1 MHSRISRIVSAL
13 FLALLMA
20 STLIAQTAET
30 GSIQGKVSDK
40 NGPLPGVTVEVTS
53 VNLQGTRTAT
63 TDSKGEFR
71 VNLLPP
77 GKYQVNS
84 SLSGFS
90 AVKQNNVAVGLSR
103 TVSLEIIMSPALSE
117 QITVSAAAPIVDV
130 TSASTGTNVTAETMQ
145 SLPLARNYTA
155 AVQIAPGAGT
165 DNSGA
170 TFYGSSGAE
179 NQYVIDGLNTTA
191 VRSGIQGKE
200 LNVDFVQE
208 LDVKTG
214 ALPAEYGRLTGG
226 MVDAITKSGG
236 NEFKGDVA
244 GFDAPSSFRANNTSF
259 TQRSGTTPS
268 VTETGTQIRDFDGD
282 LGGYF
287 MKDRLWFFGAFD
299 RASST
304 DLATRILTPLEIPGS
319 ATIPV
324 GATFPGKNTQSLY
337 AGKLTLRLNDSNNFN
352 VSVFGDPRTNNGPQ
366 FIIAGPPSTYQG
378 TLKTGSADYI
388 GHYEGVFGS
397 SFVVTGQAGRHSEK
411 TNTSG
416 PGASIP
422 NISDRTGAQPVN
434 SGGFGFFEDDTF
446 NRKTA
451 RLDVGKYWANHD
463 FKVGVDY
470 ENLNA
475 NVNEFDGGAGERI
488 QKKLSSTG
496 TVFYTHRYFINDQ
509 APGFDRAN
517 PATWQLAVPL
527 TSTPQTKNTAAYIQD
542 AWRLAPQFTLSAGF
556 RWEKQQ
562 VIGRGGVTAFELNK
576 NYSPRIG
583 FIWDVEN
590 NGRSKAYANFGR
602 FFEAIPMD
610 INIRSFG
617 GELSCICANFSP
629 DPANF
634 LQDPAATL
642 PISQGG
648 TVGVRPS
655 LLGGSTEPVDPNL
668 KGQHIDE
675 YVAGYEHE
683 MGSNLV
689 VGVKGT
695 YRKLAN
701 VIEDMLIGGTGSYLI
716 ANPGSGIGR
725 EAGFYDGGSVVTPTA
740 KRNYKGVELNA
751 RKRFSNNTQFIASY
765 LWSRLEGNY
774 DGVFQASTGQL
785 DPNINSAFDY
795 ADFIV
800 NNNGLLSNDRTHT
813 LKFDGSYQFSSGMLN
828 GLQMGLTTYWQS
840 GTPLTAVGYSSAYQN
855 WEYYLT
861 PRGALGRG
869 PSDYEASAHF
879 GFPINMG
886 STRVMLIADVFNLLN
901 RQGKTVLDQRFNRI
915 NDAPCTG
922 IGGSDVC
929 TSDGGLRTVTGT
941 ITPVGGIST
950 ANAPNP
956 DFLKAGTQF
965 DAPRSFRIGAR
976 VTF

>member
-1 MHSRISRIVSAL
+1 MHSRSTRILSAL
-13 FLALLMA
+13 FLTVLMA
-20 STLIAQTAET
+20 STTLVAQTTET
-30 GSIQGKVSDK
+30 GSIQGKISDK

-63 TDSKGEFR
+63 TDTKGEFR

-77 GKYQVNS
+77 GSYQVTS
-84 SLSGFS
+84 SLAGFS
-90 AVKQNNVAVGLSR
+90 AVKQSNVTVGLGR
-103 TVSLEIIMSPALSE
+103 TASLDVIMSAALSE
-117 QITVSAAAPIVDV
+117 QITVNASAPIVDI
-130 TSASTGTNVTAETMQ
+130 TSTSTGTNVTAETMQ

-155 AVQIAPGAGT
+155 AAQVAPGASSDASGT
-165 DNSGA
+165 

-191 VRSGIQGKE
+191 VRSGTEGKQ

-226 MVDAITKSGG
+226 MVTAITKSGG

-244 GFDAPSSFRANNTSF
+244 AFDAPQNFRSNNTSF
-259 TQRSGTTPS
+259 TQRPGTTAS
-268 VTETGTQIRDFDGD
+268 ITETSSALRDFDGD

-287 MKDRLWFFGAFD
+287 VKDRLWFFGAYD
-299 RASST
+299 RINST
-304 DLATRILTPLEIPGS
+304 DLSTRVNSDLLIPGS
-319 ATIPV
+319 ATIPI
-324 GATFPGKNTQSLY
+324 GAQFSGQNTSNLY
-337 AGKLTLRLNDSNNFN
+337 AGKLSLRLNDSNNFN

-366 FIIAGPPSTYQG
+366 FAIAGPPSTYQG

-388 GHYEGVFGS
+388 GHYDGVFGS
-397 SFVVTGQAGRHSEK
+397 SFIVTAQAGKHSEK

-416 PGASIP
+416 PGATIP
-422 NISDRTGAQPVN
+422 NISDRTGPQPVN
-434 SGGFGFFEDDTF
+434 SGGFGFFENDTF
-446 NRKTA
+446 DRKTA

-463 FKVGVDY
+463 FKVGADY

-488 QKKLSSTG
+488 QKKVSSTG
-496 TVFYTHRYFINDQ
+496 TIYYTHRYYINDQ
-509 APGFDRAN
+509 AAGFDRAN
-517 PATWQLAVPL
+517 PATWVLAVPL
-527 TSTPQTKNTAAYIQD
+527 TSTPQTKNTSAYIQD
-542 AWRLAPQFTLSAGF
+542 AWRLLPQFTLSAGF

-562 VIGRGGVTAFELNK
+562 VIGRGGVTAFELSK

-617 GELSCICANFSP
+617 GEIQCICANFSP

-634 LQDPAATL
+634 LQDPLATKS
-642 PISQGG
+642 IASGG
-648 TVGVRPS
+648 TVGVKAS
-655 LLGGSTEPVDPNL
+655 LLGASVEPVDPNL

-689 VGVKGT
+689 IGVKGT

-701 VIEDMLIGGTGSYLI
+701 VIEDMLIGTTGSYLI

-725 EAGFYDGGSVVTPTA
+725 EAGFYDGGTVVTPTA
-740 KRNYKGVELNA
+740 KRNYKGVEVNA
-751 RKRFSNNTQFIASY
+751 RKRFSNNTQFLASY

-828 GLQMGLTTYWQS
+828 GLQMGLTTYWVS

-886 STRVMLIADVFNLLN
+886 PTRVTLIADVFNLLN
-901 RQGKTVLDQRFNRI
+901 RQAKTVLDQRFNRI
-915 NDAPCTG
+915 NDARCVGITG
-922 IGGSDVC
+922 AC
-929 TSDGGLRTVTGT
+929 TSDGGIATLPNTL
-941 ITPVGGIST
+941 TPAGSVNL
-950 ANAPNP
+950 AAAPNP
-956 DFLKAGTQF
+956 DFLKAGTSF

>member
-1 MHSRISRIVSAL
+1 MHSRTTRILSAL
-13 FLALLMA
+13 FLTVLMA
-20 STLIAQTAET
+20 STTLVAQTTET
-30 GSIQGKVSDK
+30 GSIQGKISDK
-40 NGPLPGVTVEVTS
+40 TGPLPGVTVEVTS

-63 TDSKGEFR
+63 TDTKGEFR

-77 GKYQVNS
+77 GTYQVMS

-90 AVKQNNVAVGLSR
+90 SVKQSSVAVGLSR
-103 TVSLEIIMSPALSE
+103 TVSLDITMSPALSE
-117 QITVSAAAPIVDV
+117 QITVNGSAPIVDV
-130 TSASTGTNVTAETMQ
+130 TSATTGTNITAETMQ
-145 SLPLARNYTA
+145 SLPIARNYTA
-155 AVQIAPGAGT
+155 AAQMAPGAGT
-165 DNSGA
+165 DANGT
-170 TFYGSSGAE
+170 TFYGSSSAE

-191 VRSGIQGKE
+191 IRSGIEGKQ
-200 LNVDFVQE
+200 LNLDFVQE
-208 LDVKTG
+208 VEVKTG

-226 MVDAITKSGG
+226 MINAITKSGG
-236 NEFKGDVA
+236 NEFKGDA
-244 GFDAPSSFRANNTSF
+244 FGYDSPSGLRADNSSFTE
-259 TQRSGTTPS
+259 RSGTTPS
-268 VTETGTQIRDFDGD
+268 VTELGTQLKDFGGD
-282 LGGYF
+282 LGGYM
-287 MKDRLWFFGAFD
+287 MKDRLWFFGAYD
-299 RASST
+299 RVNST
-304 DLATRILTPLEIPGS
+304 DLATRVISALPIPGS
-319 ATIPV
+319 PTIPV
-324 GATFPGKNTQSLY
+324 GASFPGTNRQDLY
-337 AGKLTLRLNDSNNFN
+337 AGKLTLRLNDSNNLNF
-352 VSVFGDPRTNNGPQ
+352 SIFGDPKTNSGPQ
-366 FIIAGPPSTYQG
+366 FVIAGPPSTYQG

-388 GHYEGVFGS
+388 AHYSGVFGS
-397 SFVVTGQAGRHSEK
+397 SFVVTGQAGKHSES

-422 NISDRTGAQPVN
+422 NISDRTGPQPVN
-434 SGGFGFFEDDTF
+434 SGGFGFFENDKFD
-446 NRKTA
+446 RKTA

-463 FKVGVDY
+463 FKIGADY
-470 ENLNA
+470 EDLNA
-475 NVNEFDGGAGERI
+475 DVNEFDGGAGERI
-488 QKKLSSTG
+488 QKKVSSTG
-496 TVFYTHRYFINDQ
+496 AIYFTHRYFINDQ
-509 APGFDRAN
+509 APGFNRAD
-517 PATWQLAVPL
+517 PSTFVLAVPL
-527 TSTPQTKNTAAYIQD
+527 TSTPETKNTAAYIQD
-542 AWRLAPQFTLSAGF
+542 AWRILPQLTLSAGF
-556 RWEKQQ
+556 RWEQQQ
-562 VIGRGGVTAFELNK
+562 VIGRGGVQAFELNK
-576 NYSPRIG
+576 NYSPRLG
-583 FIWDVEN
+583 FIWDVQN

-602 FFEAIPMD
+602 FFEAIPLD

-617 GELSCICANFSP
+617 GELSCICSNFSA

-634 LQDPAATL
+634 LQDPKATL

-648 TVGVRPS
+648 TVGVRAS

-740 KRNYKGVELNA
+740 KRNYKGVEVSA
-751 RKRFSNNTQFIASY
+751 RKRFSNNTSFLASY

-813 LKFDGSYQFSSGMLN
+813 VKFDGSYQFSRGFVN
-828 GLQMGLTTYWQS
+828 GLQVGLTTYWQS

-861 PRGALGRG
+861 QRGALGRG
-869 PSDYEASAHF
+869 PSDYEANFHL
-879 GFPINMG
+879 GFPINLG
-886 STRVMLIADVFNLLN
+886 SNRVMLIGDVFNLLN
-901 RQGKTVLDQRFNRI
+901 RQAKTVLDQRFNRI

-922 IGGSDVC
+922 IIGAC
-929 TSDGGLRTVTGT
+929 TSDGGIATVAGT
-941 ITPVGGIST
+941 LTPAGHPDL

-956 DFLKAGTQF
+956 DFLKAGTAF
-965 DAPRSFRIGAR
+965 DAPRSYRLAVR
-976 VTF
+976 VSF